1 MMSLQ
6 KFFLSLECK
15 ITEAKNQGKIIIK
28 ENPFFLLIPFALI
41 FLGII
46 YFNVVNDNQELIILS
61 LDTEGIELSRVLLL
75 ITVFGA
81 LEAYLLQM
89 VYRESNQNQVTS
101 YWNLFWR
108 SGFQW
113 IPLLTFLNLINLFFA
128 VPFAIISLVGERN
141 INLLSYSLLIPL
153 GVSVCAFGVF
163 QLTRVIRQIGGKS
176 IVSFPLPTAIKV
188 LFRSDEIRFSLLL
201 SVSLLI
207 GGGYYYT
214 KVNQTPQ
221 VYQLLQ
227 VLPYGVAFILFSFHQ
242 SYSSFAPWLF
252 QQKFGHL
259 KFKGLEFIGIIG
271 VLAITSVFHGVIHY
285 ILGTNITPFSIYTL
299 YTTGILGYLCSYLYK
314 IKEGDLGSLIIAIIS
329 VAAIQYGFSLF
340 SIPAWGILTM
350 SILSLSILFTRYV
363 EV

>member
-1 MMSLQ
+1 MKNLQ

-15 ITEAKNQGKIIIK
+15 LTEAKNQGKIVIK
-28 ENPFFLLIPFALI
+28 ENPFFLLIPLALI
-41 FLGII
+41 FLGVM
-46 YFNVVNDNQELIILS
+46 YFNVVSDNQELIILS
-61 LDTEGIELSRVLLL
+61 LDTQGIELSRLLL
-75 ITVFGA
+75 LVTVFGA

-89 VYRESNQNQVTS
+89 VYRESNQNQITS
-101 YWNLFWR
+101 YWNPFWR

-113 IPLLTFLNLINLFFA
+113 IPLLTFLNLINFFFA
-128 VPFAIISLVGERN
+128 IPFAIISLIGERN
-141 INLLSYSLLIPL
+141 IDLLSYSVLIPL
-153 GVSVCAFGVF
+153 GVLVCAFGVF
-163 QLTRVIRQIGGKS
+163 QLTRVIRQIGGNS
-176 IVSFPLPTAIKV
+176 IVSFPLPTALKV

-207 GGGYYYT
+207 GGGYFYV
-214 KVNQTPQ
+214 KVNQSPQ

-227 VLPYGVAFILFSFHQ
+227 VLPYGVVFIIFSFYQ

-271 VLAITSVFHGVIHY
+271 VLIVTSVFHGATHY
-285 ILGTNITPFSIYTL
+285 IIGINLTPFSFFTL

-329 VAAIQYGFSLF
+329 VAAIQYGFTIF
-340 SIPAWGILTM
+340 STPSWAMLIG
-350 SILSLSILFTRYV
+350 SIFATSILFSRYQ